1 MLIIS
6 KGIASKTLEINKMQK
21 IKQKLIGTW
30 KLESIIVKNGDA
42 ILYPFGKEVKGVLF
56 YSENYMSVQIMMPM
70 KLPLTEEQRKNIQIE
85 MLAQSLNTVGYM
97 GYFGAYEVDEK
108 NETII
113 HHVEGSIS
121 QQLVGWKQLRKYKFE
136 VEKLV
141 LSTGN
146 MYLKWNKL

>member
-1 MLIIS
+1 MS
-6 KGIASKTLEINKMQK
+6 K

-30 KLESIIVKNGDA
+30 ILESIIVKNGDT

-56 YSENYMSVQIMMPM
+56 YSDNYMSVQIMMAV
-70 KLPLTEEQRKNIQIE
+70 KFPLTAEHKQNINLEE
-85 MLAQSLNTVGYM
+85 LAKSLKTSGYM
-97 GYFGAYEVDEK
+97 GYFGSYEIDEE

-113 HHVEGSIS
+113 HHVDGSIS
-121 QQLVGWKQLRKYKFE
+121 QPLVGGEQLRKYQFE
-136 VEKLV
+136 DEKLV